1 MGGMLIAWSIPLGGL
16 PSNRRVIFR
25 LAFLRLSASA
35 THVTRRRAAGNIE
48 CWQCASI
55 TSCGPRFTIRFWERS
70 VASDESACASL
81 QTQHMLTTSLWVKIV
96 LLDGQSG
103 QQT

>member
-1 MGGMLIAWSIPLGGL
+1 MGGVLIAWSIPLGGL

-25 LAFLRLSASA
+25 LAFPDLSASA
-35 THVTRRRAAGNIE
+35 THATRRWAARNIE

-55 TSCGPRFTIRFWERS
+55 TSCGLRFTIRFWERS

-81 QTQHMLTTSLWVKIV
+81 QSQHVLTTSLWVKMV
-96 LLDGQSG
+96 LLDGHSG
-103 QQT
+103 